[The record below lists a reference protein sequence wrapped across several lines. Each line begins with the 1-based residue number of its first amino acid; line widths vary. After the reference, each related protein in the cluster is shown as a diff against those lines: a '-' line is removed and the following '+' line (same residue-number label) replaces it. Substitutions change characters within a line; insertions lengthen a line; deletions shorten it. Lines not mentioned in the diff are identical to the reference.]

1 VIVEIDQKSGFCF
14 GVRNAIGKAEET
26 LNTEDTLY
34 SLGHIVHNE
43 LEVKRL
49 QEMGLKTI
57 NHDEFFQL
65 KDCKVLIR
73 AHGEPPSTYEYA
85 RKNNITLIDAT
96 CPVVLKLQQRV
107 KKASESMKEVDGQVV
122 IFGHQGHAEVT
133 GLVGQ
138 TDDQAVV
145 IDNPEDYRNL
155 DLSRPMVVFSQ
166 TTKSVDDFRQLTENI
181 KGQAQTQTNRVEVHD
196 TICRQVSNRVPHL
209 RNFAVRYELVIF
221 VGGLYSSNAQVL
233 FDVCKK
239 QNDRSYFVS
248 SPDDLQTEWFSEVNT
263 VGVCGATSTPQWLME
278 KVAEKETTERWI
290 PRLHPLSFHQQQ
302 KNKNLKLTSF
312 LFNSNNLQKTKK
324 PITKKYLKTH
334 YTT

>member
-1 VIVEIDQKSGFCF
+1 MIVEIDQKSGFCF
-14 GVRNAIGKAEET
+14 GVLNAIGKAELT
-26 LNTEDTLY
+26 LNTEAMLY

-49 QEMGLKTI
+49 QEIGLKTI

-85 RKNNITLIDAT
+85 RQNNIILIDAT

-107 KKASESMKEVDGQVV
+107 KKASESMNELDGQVV

-138 TDDQAVV
+138 TNDQAII
-145 IDNPEDYRNL
+145 IDNPEDYQNI
-155 DLSRPMVVFSQ
+155 DLSRPLVVFSQ
-166 TTKSVDDFRQLTENI
+166 TTKSVDDFRKLTENI
-181 KGQAQTQTNRVEVHD
+181 KNHGHSNKIEVHD

-209 RNFAVRYELVIF
+209 QGFAIRYDLVVF
-221 VGGLYSSNAQVL
+221 VGGLHSSNARVL

-248 SPDDLQTEWFSEVNT
+248 SPDELHAEWFSEVNT

-278 KVAEKETTERWI
+278 KVAEKI
-290 PRLHPLSFHQQQ
+290 KQF
-302 KNKNLKLTSF
+302 
-312 LFNSNNLQKTKK
+312 
-324 PITKKYLKTH
+324 
-334 YTT
+334 

>member
-1 VIVEIDQKSGFCF
+1 MIVEIDKKSGFCF
-14 GVRNAIGKAEET
+14 GVLNAIGKAEES
-26 LNTEDTLY
+26 LKSEGVLY

-85 RKNNITLIDAT
+85 RLNNITLIDAT

-107 KKASESMKEVDGQVV
+107 KKASEAMNELDGQVV

-138 TDDQAVV
+138 TDEKT
-145 IDNPEDYRNL
+145 ILIENPEDYQQI
-155 DLSRPMVVFSQ
+155 DLLRPLVVFSQ
-166 TTKSVDDFRQLTENI
+166 TTKSVDDFKKLNENI
-181 KGQAQTQTNRVEVHD
+181 KNHAQTNSVEFHD

-209 RNFAVRYELVIF
+209 QDFASRFELIIF
-221 VGGLYSSNAQVL
+221 VGGRHSSNAHVL

-239 QNDRSYFVS
+239 QNERSYFVS
-248 SPDDLQTEWFSEVNT
+248 SADDLQANWFSGVST
-263 VGVCGATSTPQWLME
+263 VGVCGATSTPQWLIE
-278 KVAEKETTERWI
+278 KVAGK
-290 PRLHPLSFHQQQ
+290 
-302 KNKNLKLTSF
+302 LKQF
-312 LFNSNNLQKTKK
+312 
-324 PITKKYLKTH
+324 
-334 YTT
+334 

>member
-1 VIVEIDQKSGFCF
+1 MFWCTECHRESRRI
-14 GVRNAIGKAEET
+14 AEKRRHAVFSWS
-26 LNTEDTLY
+26 Y
-34 SLGHIVHNE
+34 RHNE

-85 RKNNITLIDAT
+85 RLNNITLIDAT

-107 KKASESMKEVDGQVV
+107 KKASETMNELDGQVV

-138 TDDQAVV
+138 TDEKA
-145 IDNPEDYRNL
+145 ILIENPEDYHQI
-155 DLSRPMVVFSQ
+155 DLLRPVVVFSQ
-166 TTKSVDDFRQLTENI
+166 TTKSVDDFKKLNENI
-181 KGQAQTQTNRVEVHD
+181 KNHAQTNSVEFHD

-209 RNFAVRYELVIF
+209 QDFASRFELIIF
-221 VGGLYSSNAQVL
+221 VGGRHSSNAHVL

-239 QNDRSYFVS
+239 QNERSYFVS
-248 SPDDLQTEWFSEVNT
+248 SADDLQANWFSGVST

-278 KVAEKETTERWI
+278 KVAGK
-290 PRLHPLSFHQQQ
+290 
-302 KNKNLKLTSF
+302 LKQF
-312 LFNSNNLQKTKK
+312 
-324 PITKKYLKTH
+324 
-334 YTT
+334 

>member
-14 GVRNAIGKAEET
+14 GVLNAIGKAEET

-49 QEMGLKTI
+49 QDVGLKTI

-65 KDCKVLIR
+65 KNCKVLIR

-85 RKNNITLIDAT
+85 RQNNITLIDAT

-107 KKASESMKEVDGQVV
+107 KKASETMNELDGQVV
-122 IFGHQGHAEVT
+122 IFGHRGHAEVN
-133 GLVGQ
+133 GLIGQ
-138 TDDQAVV
+138 TDDQAII
-145 IDNPEDYRNL
+145 IDNPDDYHNI
-155 DLSRPMVVFSQ
+155 DLTRPMVVFSQ
-166 TTKSVDDFRQLTENI
+166 TTKSVDDLKRLTENI
-181 KGQAQTQTNRVEVHD
+181 KNHAQTNRVEVHD

-209 RNFAVRYELVIF
+209 QSFAVRFDLVIF
-221 VGGLYSSNAQVL
+221 VGGLHSSNAQVL
-233 FDVCKK
+233 FNVCKK

-248 SPDDLQTEWFSEVNT
+248 SPDELQVGWFSGVNT

-278 KVAEKETTERWI
+278 KVAEKI
-290 PRLHPLSFHQQQ
+290 
-302 KNKNLKLTSF
+302 KLF
-312 LFNSNNLQKTKK
+312 
-324 PITKKYLKTH
+324 
-334 YTT
+334 

>member
-14 GVRNAIGKAEET
+14 GVMNAIGKAEET
-26 LNTEDTLY
+26 LNTEDMLY
-34 SLGHIVHNE
+34 SLGHIVHND

-65 KDCKVLIR
+65 KGCKVLIR

-85 RKNNITLIDAT
+85 RQNNITLIDAT

-107 KKASESMKEVDGQVV
+107 KRADETMQNENGQVV

-133 GLVGQ
+133 GLAGQ
-138 TDDQAVV
+138 TNNEAII
-145 IDNPEDYRNL
+145 IDHPEDYKKIDPSL
-155 DLSRPMVVFSQ
+155 PVVVFSQ
-166 TTKSVDDFRQLTENI
+166 TTKSVGDFRKLTENI
-181 KGQAQTQTNRVEVHD
+181 KGQAQTNRVEVHD

-209 RNFAVRYELVIF
+209 EKFAVRFDVVIF

-248 SPDDLQTEWFSEVNT
+248 SPDDLQADWFSKVNT

-278 KVAEKETTERWI
+278 KVAEKI
-290 PRLHPLSFHQQQ
+290 KQF
-302 KNKNLKLTSF
+302 
-312 LFNSNNLQKTKK
+312 
-324 PITKKYLKTH
+324 
-334 YTT
+334 

>member
-1 VIVEIDQKSGFCF
+1 MIVEIDKKSGFCF
-14 GVRNAIGKAEET
+14 GVLNAIGKAEES
-26 LNTEDTLY
+26 LKSEDMLY

-85 RKNNITLIDAT
+85 RLNNITLIDAT

-107 KKASESMKEVDGQVV
+107 KKASEAMNESDGQVV
-122 IFGHQGHAEVT
+122 IFGHRGHAEVT

-138 TDDQAVV
+138 TEEKA
-145 IDNPEDYRNL
+145 ILIENPEDYHQI
-155 DLSRPMVVFSQ
+155 DLLRPLVVFSQ
-166 TTKSVDDFRQLTENI
+166 TTKSVDDFKKLNENI
-181 KGQAQTQTNRVEVHD
+181 KNHAQTNSVEFHD

-209 RNFAVRYELVIF
+209 QDFASRFELIIF
-221 VGGLYSSNAQVL
+221 VGGRHSSNAHVL

-239 QNDRSYFVS
+239 QNERSYFVS
-248 SPDDLQTEWFSEVNT
+248 SADDLQANWFSGVST

-278 KVAEKETTERWI
+278 KVAGK
-290 PRLHPLSFHQQQ
+290 
-302 KNKNLKLTSF
+302 LKQF
-312 LFNSNNLQKTKK
+312 
-324 PITKKYLKTH
+324 
-334 YTT
+334 